1 MELADPTAHRG
12 LAYVAAMRRQ
22 GYVMTVEEFEAYIAR
37 PGLLPGKPGTP
48 GTPDHVVRTTKLDRA
63 LVNIAA
69 QALQPTLR
77 TLTASVQTALDVR
90 ERHIEG
96 TPGTPDAPAETVIE
110 WLGRLRWLRVEDAQV
125 RTTALGD
132 AVLRHL
138 EQASLEEEIPV
149 SVLLDQGDEL
159 AEARVMA
166 QIAELGPCAVVDRFF
181 SFTSLLPIVYSTQV
195 EQVLTGTGDQG
206 KLTGLKVALRDLSID
221 RPFAIRKSDVF
232 HDRFLIPH
240 TGPVWLLGTSLTGLG
255 RRLSVMVRMDDETM
269 SNAIRLAFR
278 NAWEDADPVVLEPL
292 ADPATAEETEQSE
305 AAATSAAMDE
315 ADR

>member
-37 PGLLPGKPGTP
+37 PGLRSGKPGTP

-77 TLTASVQTALDVR
+77 TVQTALDVR

-96 TPGTPDAPAETVIE
+96 TPGTPDAPAETAIE
-110 WLGRLRWLRVEDAQV
+110 WLARLRWLRVEDAHV

-181 SFTSLLPIVYSTQV
+181 SYTSLLPIVYHTQV

-269 SNAIRLAFR
+269 SNAIRLVRTGVAPSDVR
-278 NAWEDADPVVLEPL
+278 RLG
-292 ADPATAEETEQSE
+292 
-305 AAATSAAMDE
+305 
-315 ADR
+315 R